1 MLGSTALSCL
11 QLELKVK
18 TVMMESS
25 INIYLFELK
34 IIADCCLWSGRCK
47 EVVVAHLSVDFV
59 LLPTGVAPFLLA
71 EKTAKKF
78 KRDLKG

>member
-18 TVMMESS
+18 MVMMESS

-34 IIADCCLWSGRCK
+34 IIADCCLWSDTWK
-47 EVVVAHLSVDFV
+47 QVVVAHLSIDFV
-59 LLPTGVAPFLLA
+59 LLPTGVAPFPLA
-71 EKTAKKF
+71 GKTAKKF
-78 KRDLKG
+78 KEI